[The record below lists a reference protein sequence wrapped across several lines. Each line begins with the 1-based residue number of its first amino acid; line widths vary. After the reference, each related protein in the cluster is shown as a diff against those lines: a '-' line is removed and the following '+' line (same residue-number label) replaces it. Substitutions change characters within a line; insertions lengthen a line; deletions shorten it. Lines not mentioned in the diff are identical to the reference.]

1 MPEGPEQR
9 LCFVFETA
17 KKIWFGMIWRSE
29 MPEEEGGSGRTS
41 KIKGRSA
48 IDCFVVLL
56 LEYYVWLNCFARHL
70 ISAQTNT
77 LQTSCIQH
85 SVFLQYFA
93 SFIFSLMWTS
103 PQNDCFHPIAYSQTF
118 DINLRQLRR
127 PNFTCGQI
135 KPLFLH
141 KTRVLSQGGRQG
153 WN

>member
-1 MPEGPEQR
+1 
-9 LCFVFETA
+9 
-17 KKIWFGMIWRSE
+17 

-56 LEYYVWLNCFARHL
+56 SEYYVWLNCFARHL

-103 PQNDCFHPIAYSQTF
+103 PQNDCFHPVAYSQTF
-118 DINLRQLRR
+118 DINLRQLWR
-127 PNFTCGQI
+127 PSFTCSQI

-153 WN
+153 WNQFILSTNSTNDVNLIF